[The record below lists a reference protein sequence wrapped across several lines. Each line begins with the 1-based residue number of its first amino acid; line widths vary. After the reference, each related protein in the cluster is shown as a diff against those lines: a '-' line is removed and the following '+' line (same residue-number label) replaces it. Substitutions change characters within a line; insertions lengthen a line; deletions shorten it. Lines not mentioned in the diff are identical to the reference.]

1 MDYFDFITEEE
12 IEQIEKL
19 DCLYTKGIISL
30 NDSKN
35 HKLLN
40 SYAYQQYLKNTTNDN
55 AEDNKG
61 GVTSE

>member
-19 DCLYTKGIISL
+19 DCLYTKDIISL
-30 NDSKN
+30 NDRKN

-40 SYAYQQYLKNTTNDN
+40 SYAYQQYLKSTSNDN

-61 GVTSE
+61 GVSCE

>member
-1 MDYFDFITEEE
+1 MNYFDFITEEE

-19 DCLYTKGIISL
+19 DCLYTKDIISL

-40 SYAYQQYLKNTTNDN
+40 SYAYQQYLKRTSNNN

-61 GVTSE
+61 GVSCE

>member
-19 DCLYTKGIISL
+19 DCLYTKDIISL
-30 NDSKN
+30 NDIRN
-35 HKLLN
+35 HKLLK
-40 SYAYQQYLKNTTNDN
+40 SYAYQQYLKNTSNDN

-61 GVTSE
+61 GVSCE

>member
-19 DCLYTKGIISL
+19 DCLYTKDIISL
-30 NDSKN
+30 NDRKN

-40 SYAYQQYLKNTTNDN
+40 SYAYQQYLKNTSNDN